1 MYILDKRKSWKHF
14 KKWVSSFFVCKLKL
28 EIKSQN
34 EKRFLSFYKSTLYLK
49 ELFENRTVEAENEL
63 VRVDVDVV
71 LCDEGHVGQVP
82 GLMNFC

>member
-1 MYILDKRKSWKHF
+1 MKKGPLLLQILVF
-14 KKWVSSFFVCKLKL
+14 
-28 EIKSQN
+28 N
-34 EKRFLSFYKSTLYLK
+34 TLYLK

-71 LCDEGHVGQVP
+71 LGDEGHVGQVP